1 MGIRL
6 NITSQLTDRMNNSKE
21 MAKAVEEAVKRFAG
35 HDWGILLQEDSE
47 ANYRALES
55 KTGHILA
62 RYGTPEGDI
71 FINFSF
77 AEDTEP
83 TAFIMFCSEY

>member
-21 MAKAVEEAVKRFAG
+21 MAKAVEEAVKIFAG

-71 FINFSF
+71 YKHRLCRGHRTNGI
-77 AEDTEP
+77 
-83 TAFIMFCSEY
+83 YYVLQ